1 MRRKKRQEK
10 AKSKEIVLKGIP
22 AAPGI
27 VLGEVYPLYA
37 EKIIVP
43 RKRIRERLIE
53 EEIARFKKALEKT
66 RFEILA
72 IHKRIAKEMGVEKAR
87 IFGAHLMVL
96 EDEVLISEVIAKLRY
111 EKLAVEYVFWEVL
124 KKYVKVLSR
133 SDDEYLRER
142 VSDITDVGRRILK
155 NLLGTEHRSLEDLKK
170 KTVVVAYD
178 LSPSDTAVMHRGNVI
193 AFATDIGGRTSHTAI
208 MAKSLEIPAVVGLE
222 TITSSVK
229 DGSNIIVDGNRGI
242 VTVSPSRATIRR
254 YRTEKKRFERF
265 EKHLLKLKNLPAKT
279 LDGKEVE
286 LAANIEL
293 AEDVHGVLAHGARGV
308 GLYRTEYFYMN
319 RKDLPTEEEQFK
331 AYKWV
336 AEQVKPHSVIV
347 RTLDLGGDKFL
358 SQFEVPH
365 DMNPFLGWRAI
376 RFCLARPDIFKAQ
389 LRAILRASHYG
400 KLKIMYPMI
409 SGVEELR
416 QANAI
421 LEEVKEELRGRSIP
435 FDKNIEVGA
444 MIEVPSAALTS
455 DVLAK
460 ESDFFSIGTNDLIQ
474 YALAVDRVN
483 EKIAYLYEPAHPA
496 VLRLIKTVIDNAHRE
511 KIWVGMCGEM
521 SGDVALSLILLG
533 LGLDEFS
540 MPPIIIPEI
549 KRIVRAV
556 RYKEVKKIAE
566 TALGLST
573 GREVEKLARA
583 KLKALVPDIA
593 IEVLG

>member
-1 MRRKKRQEK
+1 MLKHNKNLK
-10 AKSKEIVLKGIP
+10 AKTKEIVLQGIP
-22 AAPGI
+22 ASPGI
-27 VLGEVYPLYA
+27 TLGEAYPLYD

-43 RKRIRERLIE
+43 RKRIKEKLVE
-53 EEIARFKKALEKT
+53 EEALRFKKALAKT
-66 RFEILA
+66 KLEILA
-72 IHKRIAKEMGVEKAR
+72 IHKRIAREMGVEKAR

-96 EDEVLISEVIAKLRY
+96 EDEVLISEVIAKLRK
-111 EKLAVEYVFWEVL
+111 ENLAVEYIFWEVL
-124 KKYVKVLSR
+124 KKYLKVLSK
-133 SDDEYLRER
+133 SEDEYLRER
-142 VSDITDVGRRILK
+142 VSDISDVGRRILK

-170 KTVVVAYD
+170 KTVIVAYD
-178 LSPSDTAVMHRGNVI
+178 LSPSDTAVMHRGNAI
-193 AFATDIGGRTSHTAI
+193 AFVTDIGGRTSHTAI

-222 TITSSVK
+222 TVTSSVR
-229 DGSNIIVDGNRGI
+229 DGSRIIVDGNRGLAI
-242 VTVSPSRATIRR
+242 INPSRATIKK
-254 YRTEKKRFERF
+254 YLAEKKRFEKF
-265 EKHLLKLKNLPAKT
+265 EKHLVKLKNLPAKM
-279 LDGKEVE
+279 LDGREIK
-286 LAANIEL
+286 LSANIEL
-293 AEDVHGVLAHGARGV
+293 AADVPGVIAHGARGI

-319 RKDLPTEEEQFK
+319 RTDLPGEDEQYE
-331 AYKWV
+331 AYRWV
-336 AEQVKPHSVIV
+336 AEQVRPYSTIV

-376 RFCLARPDIFKAQ
+376 RFCLARPDIFKTQ
-389 LRAILRASHYG
+389 LKAILRASQHG

-409 SGVEELR
+409 SGVGELR

-421 LEEVKEELRGRSIP
+421 LKEAKKELEKESIP
-435 FDKNIEVGA
+435 FDKNIEVGS

-496 VLRLIKTVIDNAHRE
+496 VLRLIKMVVDNAHRE

-521 SGDVALSLILLG
+521 AGDVAFTLILLG

-540 MPPIIIPEI
+540 APPIVIPEI
-549 KRIVRAV
+549 KRIIRAV

-566 TALGLST
+566 KALKLST
-573 GREVEKLARA
+573 GEEVRRLAKA

-593 IEVLG
+593 IEILG